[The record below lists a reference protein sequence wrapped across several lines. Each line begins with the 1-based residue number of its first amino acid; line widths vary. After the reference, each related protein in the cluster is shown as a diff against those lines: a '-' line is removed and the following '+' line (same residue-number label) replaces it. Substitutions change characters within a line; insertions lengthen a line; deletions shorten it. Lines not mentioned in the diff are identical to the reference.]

1 MSEMTKCDGKN
12 CKMKGQCQ
20 RYTSVPYRHD
30 QMYFT
35 LSPLDDKGDCDEFLD
50 NGKKLPV
57 KRRL

>member
-1 MSEMTKCDGKN
+1 
-12 CKMKGQCQ
+12 
-20 RYTSVPYRHD
+20 
-30 QMYFT
+30 MYFT